1 VVGKFTIQFADSA
14 GKINVRIL
22 EAASERAAIAR
33 VEAEGGTPI
42 SVHAAGAVSGQKGG
56 ELTTGHTGRSR
67 RGGAMRRAV
76 LDFTHQFTA
85 VAESGIPV
93 ISGLKAIAEQ
103 TENSQLRAAIGRIV
117 GRIEDGRSLADAMAG
132 ESDFFPP
139 IYVKTVAAGEAAG
152 KVAEVLAALARYQ
165 EQDADTR
172 GQVKSAMLYP
182 MLVVFSLVVA
192 TVFMLVFV
200 VPQFAKLFDKFKGQL
215 PAPTRILLAISDVC
229 VNHYVLLILGIIG
242 VVFAIRA
249 ALRVPSMRVWLDERL
264 LRMPVFGN
272 LLLGAYMVRFIELLD
287 LLMQAALPITQ
298 ALLVTAD
305 STTNASLRRDV
316 LTMLRSVE
324 GGRSLTDAFN
334 ETRWLTPLVK
344 RMLAVGEQAGRT
356 DQIFAYLRKYY
367 AAQTQRGV
375 KLLSTLIEP
384 VMVTCLA
391 AVVLFFALAIFLPMW
406 KLLKIVGTA

>member
-1 VVGKFTIQFADSA
+1 VQPAGQAQIKKADVPPTGK
-14 GKINVRIL
+14 
-22 EAASERAAIAR
+22 
-33 VEAEGGTPI
+33 
-42 SVHAAGAVSGQKGG
+42 
-56 ELTTGHTGRSR
+56 TGRAR
-67 RGGAMRRAV
+67 CGRNMRRAV

-85 VAESGIPV
+85 VAESGIP
-93 ISGLKAIAEQ
+93 IIAGLKAIAEQ
-103 TENSQLRAAIGRIV
+103 TENSHLRGAIGRIV
-117 GRIEDGRSLADAMAG
+117 SRIEDGRSLADAMAG
-132 ESDFFPP
+132 EADIFPP

-165 EQDADTR
+165 EQEADTR
-172 GQVKSAMLYP
+172 GQIKSAMLYP
-182 MLVVFSLVVA
+182 MLVVFSLVMA

-215 PAPTRILLAISDVC
+215 PTPTRILLAISNVF
-229 VNHYVLLILGIIG
+229 VSHYVLLAIG
-242 VVFAIRA
+242 LIVAVFALRA
-249 ALRVPSMRVWLDERL
+249 ALRMPAVRAWCDERL
-264 LRMPVFGN
+264 LKLPVFGN

-298 ALLVTAD
+298 ALRVTAD
-305 STTNASLRRDV
+305 STTNASLRQDA

-324 GGRSLTDAFN
+324 GGHSLTDAFA
-334 ETRWLTPLVK
+334 ETKWLTPLVK

-391 AVVLFFALAIFLPMW
+391 AVVLFFALSIFLPMW
-406 KLLKIVGTA
+406 KLLKIMGTA

>member
-1 VVGKFTIQFADSA
+1 MASFTIQFANAD
-14 GKINVRIL
+14 GRLDVRTV
-22 EAASERAAIAR
+22 EASSERAAIAR
-33 VEAEGGTPI
+33 IEAEGATPI
-42 SVHAAGAVSGQKGG
+42 SVWSASSAQSKKADAP
-56 ELTTGHTGRSR
+56 TTGKKIRLGRGR
-67 RGGAMRRAV
+67 NLRRAV

-85 VAESGIPV
+85 VAESGIP
-93 ISGLKAIAEQ
+93 IIAGLKAIAEQ
-103 TENSQLRAAIGRIV
+103 TENSHLRGAIGRIV

-132 ESDFFPP
+132 EADIFPP

-165 EQDADTR
+165 EQEADTR
-172 GQVKSAMLYP
+172 GQIKSAMLYP

-215 PAPTRILLAISDVC
+215 PAPTRILLAVSGIF
-229 VNHYVLLILGIIG
+229 VNHYVLLVIG
-242 VVFAIRA
+242 LVGAAFAIRA
-249 ALRVPSMRVWLDERL
+249 ALRMPSVRTWCDERL
-264 LRMPVFGN
+264 LKLPVFGN

-298 ALLVTAD
+298 ALRVTAD
-305 STTNASLRRDV
+305 STTNASLRQDA

-324 GGRSLTDAFN
+324 GGHSLTDAFA
-334 ETRWLTPLVK
+334 ETKWLTPLVK

-391 AVVLFFALAIFLPMW
+391 TVVLFFALAMFLPMW
-406 KLLKIVGTA
+406 RLLKIMGTA

>member
-1 VVGKFTIQFADSA
+1 MGKFTVQFADSA
-14 GKINVRIL
+14 GRIDARTI
-22 EAASERAAIAR
+22 EASSERAAVAQ
-33 VEAEGGTPI
+33 VETDGYTPI
-42 SVHAAGAVSGQKGG
+42 SVRAAGLVSGKKTG
-56 ELTTGHTGRSR
+56 EAKAPRLGRPR
-67 RGGAMRRAV
+67 LGRAMHRAV

-85 VAESGIPV
+85 VAESGIPT
-93 ISGLKAIAEQ
+93 IAGLKAIAEQ
-103 TENSQLRAAIGRIV
+103 TENSHLRAAIGRIIS
-117 GRIEDGRSLADAMAG
+117 RIEDGRSLADAMAG
-132 ESDFFPP
+132 EPAIFPS

-172 GQVKSAMLYP
+172 SQVKSAMLYP
-182 MLVVFSLVVA
+182 ALVAVSLIAA

-200 VPQFAKLFDKFKGQL
+200 VPQFAKLFEKFKGEL
-215 PAPTRILLAISDVC
+215 PAPTRVLLAVSGVF
-229 VNHYVLLILGIIG
+229 VNHYVLLILGIIAVAFG
-242 VVFAIRA
+242 VRA
-249 ALRVPSMRVWLDERL
+249 ALRLPNVRTWCDERL

-298 ALLVTAD
+298 ALHVTAD

-316 LTMLRSVE
+316 LTMLHSAE
-324 GGRSLTDAFN
+324 GGHSLTDAFA

-391 AVVLFFALAIFLPMW
+391 SVVLFFALAIFLPMW
-406 KLLKIVGTA
+406 RLLKIMGKA

>member
-1 VVGKFTIQFADSA
+1 VGKFAVQFAEAS
-14 GKINVRIL
+14 GKISAQVV

-33 VEAEGGTPI
+33 IEAEGKTPV
-42 SVHAAGAVSGQKGG
+42 SVRAVGAAAGNKAKEAASGKA
-56 ELTTGHTGRSR
+56 GRG
-67 RGGAMRRAV
+67 RGGRTTRRAV

-85 VAESGIPV
+85 VAESGIP
-93 ISGLKAIAEQ
+93 IIAGLKAIAEQ
-103 TENSQLRAAIGRIV
+103 TESSHLRAAIGRIIA
-117 GRIEDGRSLADAMAG
+117 RIEDGRSLADAMAG
-132 ESDFFPP
+132 ESEIFPP

-152 KVAEVLAALARYQ
+152 KVPEVLAALARYQ
-165 EQDADTR
+165 EQEADTR
-172 GQVKSAMLYP
+172 GQVRSAMLYP
-182 MLVVFSLVVA
+182 SLVVLSLVVA

-215 PAPTRILLAISDVC
+215 PAPTRILLAISDVF
-229 VNHYVLLILGIIG
+229 VNHYVLLVLGLVAAAFG
-242 VVFAIRA
+242 IRA
-249 ALRVPSMRVWLDERL
+249 ALRVPGVRAWLDERT
-264 LRMPVFGN
+264 LRLPVFGN

-298 ALLVTAD
+298 ALRVTAD

-324 GGRSLTDAFN
+324 GGHSLTDAFG

-367 AAQTQRGV
+367 ADQTQRGV

-406 KLLKIVGTA
+406 KLLKIMGTA